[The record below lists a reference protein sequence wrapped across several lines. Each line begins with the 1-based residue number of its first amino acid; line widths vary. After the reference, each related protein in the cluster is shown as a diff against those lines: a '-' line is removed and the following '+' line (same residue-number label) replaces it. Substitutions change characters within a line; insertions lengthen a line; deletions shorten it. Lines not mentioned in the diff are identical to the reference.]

1 MKVYLFTVALLV
13 PILFI
18 ACGDREIQTTVRQ
31 IPTPTVP
38 GGEAERHFYKHF
50 YKGISAAA
58 AGDFKTAG
66 IAFSKAQPQ
75 DSPQLILYSDL
86 TAKRSIEIIQRV
98 ERGLLDKRA
107 ARHLFQGLAY
117 YDEIE
122 DLLIFPI
129 IKYDSYIRFMLS
141 FSDRRTGAETRAV
154 AEYEQAIEIEPNF
167 AEAHNALAL
176 MRGSGDEAI
185 RELEKAIEIQP
196 DYAEALS
203 NLGSFH
209 LSQGKVDEAIAQCQK
224 ALEILPGLAKAHFVL
239 GAAYQ
244 QKGMLDK
251 AIIEYRTVIK
261 IIPDDPLFMAL
272 VEVYK
277 KNGMNDEAKAEQ
289 KRLQNIMTE
298 IQERIKKAGE
308 KKKESMASRK
318 STASPSRQ
326 QLSLRGRPSSRGI
339 GV

>member
-1 MKVYLFTVALLV
+1 MSEGGNRKNENKPWRAQKINSYFYKSGRTAMKVYLFTVALLV

-31 IPTPTVP
+31 IPVPTVP
-38 GGEAERHFYKHF
+38 GGDAEKHFYKHF

-58 AGDFKTAG
+58 AGDFKTAA

-75 DSPQLILYSDL
+75 DFPQLILYSDL

-98 ERGLLDKRA
+98 ERGLLDRRA
-107 ARHLFQGLAY
+107 ARHLFQGLVY
-117 YDEIE
+117 FDEIE
-122 DLLIFPI
+122 DLLI
-129 IKYDSYIRFMLS
+129 YTMLEHDSAVRLMLS
-141 FSDRRTGAETRAV
+141 FSDRRKSAETKAA
-154 AEYEQAIEIEPNF
+154 AEYERAIEIEPDF

-176 MRGSGDEAI
+176 ILDSRDEAI
-185 RELEKAIEIQP
+185 KEIEKAIEIQP

-224 ALEILPGLAKAHFVL
+224 VLEIRPGLAKAHFVL
-239 GAAYQ
+239 GGAYL
-244 QKGMLDK
+244 QKGMLDE

-272 VEVYK
+272 VEAYK

-308 KKKESMASRK
+308 KKK
-318 STASPSRQ
+318 
-326 QLSLRGRPSSRGI
+326 
-339 GV
+339 